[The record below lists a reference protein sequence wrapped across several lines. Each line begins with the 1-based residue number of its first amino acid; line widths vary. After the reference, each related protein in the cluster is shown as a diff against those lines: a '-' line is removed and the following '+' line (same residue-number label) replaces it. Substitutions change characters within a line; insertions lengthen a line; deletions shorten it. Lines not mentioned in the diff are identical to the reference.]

1 MRSELTACRRAVA
14 LLFLLIVVLA
24 AFSARDYVTLRAHA
38 ARLFVLEQENQ
49 LQWDGM
55 SLPGATPRKTGK

>member
-1 MRSELTACRRAVA
+1 MRSELTNLRRALA
-14 LLFLLIVVLA
+14 LLFVLIVVLA
-24 AFSARDYVTLRAHA
+24 AFSARDYVTLRTHA
-38 ARLFVLEQENQ
+38 ARLFMLEQENK